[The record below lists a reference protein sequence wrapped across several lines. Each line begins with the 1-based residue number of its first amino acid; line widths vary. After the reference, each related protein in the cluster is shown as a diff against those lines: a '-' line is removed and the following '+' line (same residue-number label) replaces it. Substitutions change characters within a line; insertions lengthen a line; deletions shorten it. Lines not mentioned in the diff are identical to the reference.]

1 MVSPPLCHSDRSAS
15 GVEESTTWDDK
26 PTQGKTCYLGR
37 FLDSLRSLGMTCRG
51 VFRSTKRVIF
61 ATEPAPRR
69 GWMALGQRRYI
80 VPCIREY
87 HSTAQVIFATWRAA
101 DCRPYDTFVPF
112 YRILNVFITNLRFEN
127 CQLSTVHCQFK
138 SFLTRWPDYC

>member
-15 GVEESTTWDDK
+15 GVEVSTTWDDK

-87 HSTAQVIFATWRAA
+87 HSTAQVIFVTVPAPRRGWMALGQRRYIVPCIRWYHSPAQVIIATWRAA
-101 DCRPYDTFVPF
+101 GCRPYVNVP
-112 YRILNVFITNLRFEN
+112 RF
-127 CQLSTVHCQFK
+127 
-138 SFLTRWPDYC
+138 